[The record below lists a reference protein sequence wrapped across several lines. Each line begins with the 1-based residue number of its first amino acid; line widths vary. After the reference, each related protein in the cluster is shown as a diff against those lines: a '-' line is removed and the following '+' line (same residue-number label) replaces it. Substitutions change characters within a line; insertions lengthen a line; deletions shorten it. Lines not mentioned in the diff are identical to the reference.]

1 MNPMER
7 DAPPAPLPA
16 RRIALL
22 VNPAAGRHDPWT
34 LARLAGFLARDGATV
49 ETLTSTGPGD
59 LAARVADLEVDL
71 VAVAGGDGTVNEVV
85 GALVRR
91 PEPRPRLV
99 VVPQGTANVLAHE
112 HRLPH
117 AARAIAAAVRAGRTR
132 PIHLGTAIDADGGE
146 RPFFLMAS
154 AGIDAEVVA
163 AVENRRFR
171 PLKKLAFLLSA
182 LRLGG
187 RRRTRMAVEV
197 SVPGE
202 AAPRCFD
209 CGLAIVAKAAH
220 YGGPFVLTRA
230 TASDR
235 PGLRFVGLIDDRP
248 AALLAAVL
256 AIARGRLEISE
267 NVVSLPAERV
277 RLAPDPAAGRRAVQ
291 IDGEPAGAT
300 PLDVRPAGISLD
312 LVVAD
317 EG

>member
-1 MNPMER
+1 MTPPES
-7 DAPPAPLPA
+7 DGPTAPIPA

-22 VNPAAGRHDPWT
+22 VNPAAGRHDPWA
-34 LARLAGFLARDGATV
+34 LARLAGFLARDGAEV

-59 LAARVADLEVDL
+59 LAARVAGLDVDL

-85 GALVRR
+85 GALARR

-117 AARAIAAAVRAGRTR
+117 SARAIAAAVRAGRTR
-132 PIHLGTAIDADGGE
+132 PLHLGIAGDADGGE

-163 AVENRRFR
+163 AVERRRFR
-171 PLKKLAFLLSA
+171 PWKKLAFVVAA
-182 LRLGG
+182 LRLGFA
-187 RRRTRMAVEV
+187 RRPAFTVEV

-202 AAPRCFD
+202 PEPRRFD
-209 CGLAIVAKAAH
+209 CALAIVAKAAH

-230 TASDR
+230 MASDR
-235 PGLRFVGLIDDRP
+235 PGLRFVGLVDGRP
-248 AALLAAVL
+248 RALAAAVL
-256 AIARGRLEISE
+256 ALARGRLEISG
-267 NVVSLPAERV
+267 NAVSLPADRV
-277 RLAPDPAAGRRAVQ
+277 RLSAAGGARSAVQ
-291 IDGEPAGAT
+291 IDGEPAGTT
-300 PLDVRPAGISLD
+300 PLDVRPAGIALD

-317 EG
+317 EA